1 MPGAPPPPL
10 AARIWMADRDNF
22 TAVVPAPA
30 PGGPSSPRGARPA
43 RSESSPRSSQA
54 KRPRTGARPR
64 WVSGVPLLCA
74 FAVALALAGAGGAV
88 LGYQPFTVMSGS
100 MQPAIRTGDLV
111 IDEHIAPLEARRGD
125 VVTFVDPTDRRR
137 LITHRVRHL
146 RRQGSRV
153 AFVTK
158 GDANNTVE
166 RWSVPVEG
174 RIGRVALRVPK
185 LGYAAA
191 WSRGPYGRLML
202 VVLPAICLAGIQL
215 HRIWRPAREG

>member
-1 MPGAPPPPL
+1 MPGH
-10 AARIWMADRDNF
+10 DHY
-22 TAVVPAPA
+22 TAVVPAAA
-30 PGGPSSPRGARPA
+30 PGGPGARGRARPA
-43 RSESSPRSSQA
+43 TSEGGRGSSRA
-54 KRPRTGARPR
+54 KTRRAWARPR
-64 WVSGVPLLCA
+64 RVGCVVLLSA
-74 FAVALALAGAGGAV
+74 AAVAVALSGGGGAV
-88 LGYQPFTVMSGS
+88 LRYQPFTVMSGS

-125 VVTFVDPTDRRR
+125 VVTFVDPMDRRR

-174 RIGRVALRVPK
+174 RIGRVALRLPK

-191 WSRGPYGRLML
+191 WSRGPAGRLML

-215 HRIWRPAREG
+215 HRIWRPAKEG